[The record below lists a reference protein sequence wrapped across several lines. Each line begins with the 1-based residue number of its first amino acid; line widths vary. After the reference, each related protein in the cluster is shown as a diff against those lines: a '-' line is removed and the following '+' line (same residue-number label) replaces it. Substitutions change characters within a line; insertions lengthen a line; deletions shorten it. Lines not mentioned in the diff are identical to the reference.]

1 MKETDNKEAT
11 SEKPLS
17 KKENAKPK
25 KQRKTGK
32 INSKDA
38 TRTQIRGSSLLLFGR
53 FISVGLNFASQVLI
67 VRYLSQADYG
77 AWAYALSIIA
87 FFQGF
92 STLGLKRAITRFIP
106 IYHEQEQYGKLF
118 GTIFLTLIT
127 IVLTGLV
134 FIGAI
139 YISPDSIAKL
149 ISGDAQPVAILLI
162 LIFMVPVEAIDLA
175 IIGLFASFASP
186 KVIFTRKH
194 LFGPGI
200 KLLVSILLIVFQS
213 NVLFLAYG
221 YLSVN
226 ALAVLVYSFILIR
239 LMKKQGILKKFRL
252 KEVIIPF
259 VEVFS
264 FTIPLLTS
272 DLVSVLMHSSGTMIL
287 GYFHNTTEVAF
298 YRVILPASHFNK
310 LVMTSFALLYT
321 PLAARLFAKEDFAGI
336 NHLYWK
342 TAVWL
347 GVLSFPLFALTF
359 SMAKPLTL
367 LLYEARYEQAWVYL
381 QLISLGYYFN
391 VVMGFN
397 GLTLKVL
404 GKVRYVVIINLIA
417 VVINLILNL
426 ALIPPFGAL
435 GAAIATCV
443 GMIIHNILKQAGL
456 RLASGISVFDRNYSS
471 FYVVI
476 ATSAL
481 GLFLFQYFV
490 TQNIFI
496 LFPLAAVVSFMV
508 LKLCQHQL
516 NVEETFPELLKLPI
530 LKYVFS
536 LKLKR
541 PKS

>member
-1 MKETDNKEAT
+1 M
-11 SEKPLS
+11 
-17 KKENAKPK
+17 
-25 KQRKTGK
+25 
-32 INSKDA
+32 
-38 TRTQIRGSSLLLFGR
+38 
-53 FISVGLNFASQVLI
+53 
-67 VRYLSQADYG
+67 
-77 AWAYALSIIA
+77 
-87 FFQGF
+87 
-92 STLGLKRAITRFIP
+92 GLKRAITRFIP
-106 IYHEQEQYGKLF
+106 IYEEQDQYGKLF
-118 GTIFLTLIT
+118 GTVFLTLGTIT
-127 IVLTGLV
+127 LTGLV
-134 FIGAI
+134 FVSAI
-139 YISPDSIAKL
+139 YISPEFIASL
-149 ISGDAQPVAILLI
+149 ISGDAQPVDILLI
-162 LIFMVPVEAIDLA
+162 LIFMVPVEAVDLTL
-175 IIGLFASFASP
+175 IGLFASFASP

-200 KLLVSILLIVFQS
+200 KLLVSVLLIVFQS
-213 NVLFLAYG
+213 DVLFLAYG

-226 ALAVLVYSFILIR
+226 ALAVIVYSWILLR
-239 LMKKQGILKKFRL
+239 LLKKQGLLKKFKF
-252 KEVIIPF
+252 KEVVIPF

-321 PLAARLFAKEDFAGI
+321 PLAARLFAKKDFQGI

-359 SMAKPLTL
+359 SMAKPLTV
-367 LLYEARYEQAWVYL
+367 LLYETRYEQSWVYL

-391 VVMGFN
+391 VVLGFN

-426 ALIPPFGAL
+426 VLIPPFGAL
-435 GAAIATCV
+435 GAAIATSV

-456 RLASGISVFDRNYSS
+456 RLASGISIFDRNYSS

-476 ATSAL
+476 VVSAL
-481 GLFLFQYFV
+481 ALFLFQFYV
-490 TQNIFI
+490 TQNIYI
-496 LFPLAAVVSFMV
+496 LFPLAAVVSFFV

-516 NVEETFPELLKLPI
+516 NVEETFPELLKLPLI
-530 LKYVFS
+530 KYVFN
-536 LKLKR
+536 LKLRR
-541 PKS
+541 PKD